1 MGNRDAVR
9 ETVTVDEARR
19 RILTACPV
27 RAPRAH
33 LLADARGLVL
43 AEQIVAG
50 GDSPRFNA
58 AAMDGFAVR
67 AADLRLATSG
77 LPVRLAVAGE
87 VAAGDSTHLSL
98 GAGAAIRIMTGA
110 EIPPGAD
117 AVVPF
122 ELAREH
128 AEFVEFPQPV
138 PEGANLRRAGE
149 DVRAGDVLLEPGTRL
164 LPGHLGLLAA
174 DGRAEVMAHP
184 RPRVAVIATG
194 DELVE
199 PGKALEPG
207 QIWDSNSVM
216 LIALVEQFGG
226 TVVSRAR
233 VPDEVDALHS
243 ALHRA
248 AVQSDLI
255 VTVGSA
261 SRGDRDIY
269 AALSGL
275 EVEISLWDV
284 RLKPGRPLVFGS
296 VRGVPLIGLPGNPV
310 AAFIS
315 AALFVRPAIVTML
328 GRLDIDPPA
337 VPARVAEAIS
347 NPGGKRT
354 IARMVLEQD
363 DRGFVAR
370 LAGPQ
375 NVANLRT
382 LGHSD
387 GLLVVPESLDRVES
401 GSVLDVILVDAL

>member
-1 MGNRDAVR
+1 MGNRDAER

-19 RILTACPV
+19 RILTVCPV

-43 AEQIVAG
+43 AEPIVAG

-67 AADLRLATSG
+67 AADLRRATSG
-77 LPVRLAVAGE
+77 LPVRLMVAGE
-87 VAAGDSTHLSL
+87 VAAGDSTRLSL

-122 ELAREH
+122 ELVREH
-128 AEFVEFPQPV
+128 AEFVEFPHPV

-164 LPGHLGLLAA
+164 LPGQLALLAA
-174 DGRAEVMAHP
+174 DGRAEVIAHP

-199 PGKALEPG
+199 PGEALEPG

-226 TVVSRAR
+226 TVVARAR

-243 ALHRA
+243 ALKRA
-248 AVQSDLI
+248 AVESDLI

-269 AALSGL
+269 AALSGP
-275 EVEISLWDV
+275 EVDISLWDV

-310 AAFIS
+310 AAFVS

-328 GRLDIDPPA
+328 GRLDIDPSA

-347 NPGGKRT
+347 NLGGKRT
-354 IARMVLEQD
+354 IARVVLEQD

-382 LGHSD
+382 LGRAD
-387 GLLVVPESLDRVES
+387 GLLVVPESLERVES
-401 GSVLDVILVDAL
+401 GSVLDVILVEAL